1 MSEEDARREL
11 ELLLARDV
19 DPNDSMVAHYLQHE
33 RNIRVSIRG
42 GAPGTGKSRKLFQD
56 WENKNDSRKLYLSH
70 SHSFLSEQANRVKGS
85 VRHLFGLKR
94 ICPCLRTKEY
104 RNSIIAKLVELKFST
119 KHICSICKQL
129 DAYPHAQKNCPYQQQ
144 FNHIKDVPVVVAP
157 IEYVFTKVLDKY
169 QPHYIAVDDCLTRIK
184 LHPSRLDLSY
194 SLFYLSDLAGQP
206 ITSEYPIQELIS
218 RSDNHSFMKK
228 LDKVY
233 RDDVKILVEEV
244 KNNTKPRRYDP
255 IFLIPPAEINTYV
268 KQAQVHGFRD
278 RFATPALFPL
288 FDYLFKNKTEDD
300 EVQLK
305 IIEAIPKMEFLNSLA
320 TRYQAE
326 ENVTVNFELDEFE
339 PQIVDRCSVVYRYIG
354 KKGAWYPTT
363 SSIKNSF
370 ETRYN
375 ISKVIAKILEKDYN
389 NDLDLQIGI
398 VKPKDVPWQHFIPK
412 RFSDVEALNF
422 GDLRGKNSLE
432 KCNVLFVIGTY
443 CINKVNMEQ
452 DFSDWYACDPLT
464 MEFVEQ
470 KPHGD
475 FYHYKDK
482 AVEILRWMKED
493 YEMYQAIHRIRPLLK
508 KKQAYVFGLVPK
520 EISLDGLK
528 VIKIKGGWEKTL
540 NKKEWLENY
549 MEIHRKELAIFV
561 EEKFAVK
568 FFISEK
574 WAYREVK
581 KIVKNSEH
589 LIFEQHRGRWV
600 VYVE

>member
-1 MSEEDARREL
+1 
-11 ELLLARDV
+11 
-19 DPNDSMVAHYLQHE
+19 MVAQYVQHE
-33 RNIRVSIRG
+33 RSIRVSVRG

-70 SHSFLSEQANRVKGS
+70 SHSFLSEQSLRVKGR
-85 VRHLFGLKR
+85 VRHLYGLRR
-94 ICPCLRTKEY
+94 ICPCLRDDDY
-104 RNSIIAKLVELKFST
+104 GNVVIMKLVDLKFST
-119 KHICSICKQL
+119 KYICSICKQIK
-129 DAYPHAQKNCPYQQQ
+129 AYPTKDCHYQQQ
-144 FNHIKDVPVVVAP
+144 LKHIKDFPVVVAP
-157 IEYVFTKVLDKY
+157 VEFVFTQVLDMY
-169 QPHYIAVDDCLTRIK
+169 QPQIIAVDDCLTRISPNP
-184 LHPSRLDLSY
+184 LRNDLEY
-194 SLFYLSDLAGQP
+194 MLIHFSDLAGQP
-206 ITSEYPIQELIS
+206 LTSEHPIQELIS
-218 RSDNHSFMKK
+218 RSNYHSFMMKLKK
-228 LDKVY
+228 VWTN
-233 RDDVKILVEEV
+233 RVKRLAEEV
-244 KNNTKPRRYDP
+244 RNSTKPSSYDK
-255 IFLIPPAEINTYV
+255 IFVIHPEEINTYV

-326 ENVTVNFELDEFE
+326 ENVTVIFEHDGFE
-339 PQIVDRCSVVYRYIG
+339 PKLVDRGSVVHRYIG

-363 SSIKNSF
+363 SSIKESF
-370 ETRYN
+370 DTREN
-375 ISKVIAKILEKDYN
+375 IRKVITKILEKEYN
-389 NDLDLQIGI
+389 NDYDLQVRVIT
-398 VKPKDVPWQHFIPK
+398 PKSVAGEYFVPR
-412 RFSDVEALNF
+412 RFSAVETLNF
-422 GDLRGKNSLE
+422 GNLRGKNSLE
-432 KCNVLFVIGTY
+432 NCDVLFVIGTY

-452 DFSDWYACDPLT
+452 EFSNWYACDPLT
-464 MEFVEQ
+464 MEFVEK

-475 FYHYKDK
+475 YYHYKDK

-589 LIFEQHRGRWV
+589 LEFEQDRGRWV